1 MFSGAG
7 EHRELMF
14 WRNIFVYE
22 RLSAEKGVDAGIRR
36 HDGVART
43 EGNDG
48 GDDGFGR

>member
-22 RLSAEKGVDAGIRR
+22 RLRAEKGVDAGIRR
-36 HDGVART
+36 HDEVARL
-43 EGNDG
+43 EAMKG
-48 GDDGFGR
+48 GDDGCGR